1 MIGALPI
8 LSAEFMEI
16 VERTW
21 GIAIVRGLVWS
32 VIVVLLIITPM
43 ALMSIWLERRLS
55 GKMQARIGPNRVGP
69 EGLLQTLADGV
80 KLLGKENLVPTAA
93 DKPLFH
99 LAPIIVFVAAFGMYA
114 ALPWGPDWT
123 PTTLATGVVFVLAV
137 GALEAIGVIM
147 AGWASN
153 NKWALLGTMRVAAQ
167 VVSYEVPLGLSAL
180 VPVLSAGTMN
190 LQNITVM
197 QQGAIWNWG
206 VFWAFPANLVALVIF
221 FWSALA
227 NLKRAPFDLPEA
239 ESELVAGF
247 HTEYSGMAFSIFFL
261 AEYAAMFV
269 LSCVAAA
276 LWLGG
281 WGVPWC
287 PIEEWSRWEGKF
299 LGVVPWT
306 IVWNFIAFNVLAFKG
321 MLLVS
326 VMMWLRWTLPRVR
339 VDQVMRLCWKFFLPL
354 SLGALLWAAFWVA
367 ADVPFM
373 RGAR

>member
-1 MIGALPI
+1 MTGALPI
-8 LSAEFMEI
+8 LGSEFTEI

-55 GKMQARIGPNRVGP
+55 GKMQARIGPNRVGWQ
-69 EGLLQTLADGV
+69 GLLQTLADGV

-167 VVSYEVPLGLSAL
+167 VVSYEVPLGLTAL

-190 LQNITVM
+190 LQTITVM
-197 QQGAIWNWG
+197 QQGALWNWG
-206 VFWAFPANLVALVIF
+206 VFWAFPANLIALVIF

-269 LSCVAAA
+269 LSCVASA

-299 LGVVPWT
+299 LDLVPWN
-306 IVWNFIAFNVLAFKG
+306 IVWNFIAFNVLAAKG
-321 MLLVS
+321 MFLVA
-326 VMMWLRWTLPRVR
+326 VMMWLRWTLPRLR

-354 SLGALLWAAFWVA
+354 SLGALLWAALWVA

>member
-1 MIGALPI
+1 MTGALPI
-8 LSAEFMEI
+8 LASEFMEI

-21 GIAIVRGLVWS
+21 GLAPVRGLLWS

-55 GKMQARIGPNRVGP
+55 GKMQARIGPNRVGWQ
-69 EGLLQTLADGV
+69 GLLQTLADGV
-80 KLLGKENLVPTAA
+80 KLLGKENLVPAAA

-99 LAPIIVFVAAFGMYA
+99 LAPIVVFVAAFGMYA

-167 VVSYEVPLGLSAL
+167 VVSYEVPLGLCAL

-190 LQNITVM
+190 LQEITRM
-197 QQGAIWNWG
+197 QQGGIWNWG
-206 VFWAFPANLVALVIF
+206 VFWAFPANLIALVIF

-269 LSCVAAA
+269 LSCVASA

-299 LGVVPWT
+299 LDLVPWT
-306 IVWNFIAFNVLAFKG
+306 IVWNFVAFNVLAFKG
-321 MLLVS
+321 MFLVA
-326 VMMWLRWTLPRVR
+326 VMMWLRWTLPRLR

-354 SLGALLWAAFWVA
+354 SLGALLWAALWVA

>member
-1 MIGALPI
+1 MTGALPV
-8 LSAEFMEI
+8 LAAEFMEI

-21 GIAIVRGLVWS
+21 GIAPVRGLVWS

-55 GKMQARIGPNRVGP
+55 GKMQARIGPNRVGWQ
-69 EGLLQTLADGV
+69 GLLQTLADGV
-80 KLLGKENLVPTAA
+80 KLLGKENLVPEAA
-93 DKPLFH
+93 DRPLFH
-99 LAPIIVFVAAFGMYA
+99 IAPIVVFVAAFGMYA

-167 VVSYEVPLGLSAL
+167 VVSYEVPLGLCAL

-190 LQNITVM
+190 LQAITVM

-206 VFWAFPANLVALVIF
+206 VFWAFPANLIALVVF

-269 LSCVAAA
+269 LSCVASA

-281 WGVPWC
+281 WGVPWLS
-287 PIEEWSRWEGKF
+287 IEEMSRWEGKF
-299 LGVVPWT
+299 LDLVPWS
-306 IVWNFIAFNVLAFKG
+306 IVWNFVAMNVLAFKG
-321 MLLVS
+321 MFLVA
-326 VMMWLRWTLPRVR
+326 VMMWLRWTLPRLR

-354 SLGALLWAAFWVA
+354 SLGALLWAALWVA